1 MSDHD
6 MTTGAREAI
15 RIAEETFP
23 ADMRRQEALAKEIIN
38 AINLC
43 EAEMAEEIIQRI
55 QAGET
60 RVQ

>member
-1 MSDHD
+1 MSDQD

-23 ADMRRQEALAKEIIN
+23 TDMRRQEALAKKIIN
-38 AINLC
+38 AINIC
-43 EAEMAEEIIQRI
+43 ESEMAEEIIQRVR
-55 QAGET
+55 ASEA

>member
-1 MSDHD
+1 MSDQD

-15 RIAEETFP
+15 RIAEKTFP

-43 EAEMAEEIIQRI
+43 ESELADEIIQRVR
-55 QAGET
+55 AS
-60 RVQ
+60 